1 MLMDN
6 IPKFTY
12 NTFMEKYSVLPDK
25 PITEAG
31 PVSKKFLEL
40 GIESFHAA
48 CRYVHELPYGY
59 NSNRED
65 VMILFEENKGS
76 CTTKHGVIATLAEE
90 IGLPVGKTVGIY
102 ALTEDIVTGADQ
114 ILGKYALPYLPLV
127 HCFLES
133 GNHRVDL
140 TEGNNNGKNKPLDE
154 FLYTEKADPMISGK
168 DEYIIYRRVLK
179 DDILQREEMNGIDLR
194 RILYARE
201 EALKLL
207 KAKVA

>member
-1 MLMDN
+1 M
-6 IPKFTY
+6 K
-12 NTFMEKYSVLPDK
+12 KYSVLPDK

-48 CRYVHELPYGY
+48 CQYVEELPYGY

-76 CTTKHGVIATLAEE
+76 CTTKHGVIAVLAEE
-90 IGLPVGKTVGIY
+90 LSLPVGKTVAIY
-102 ALTEDIVTGADQ
+102 ALTEEIVMGADQ
-114 ILGKYALPYLPLV
+114 ILNKYALPYLPMI

-140 TEGNNNGKNKPLDE
+140 TEGNDNGKNKPLDE
-154 FLYTEKADPMISGK
+154 FLYTEKAGPMISGR
-168 DEYIIYRRVLK
+168 DEYMIYRKVLTE
-179 DDILQREEMNGIDLR
+179 DILQRDEMKGIDLR
-194 RILYARE
+194 LILYARE

-207 KAKVA
+207 KSKVQ

>member
-1 MLMDN
+1 MDIN
-6 IPKFTY
+6 LKFAY

-31 PVSKKFLEL
+31 PVTKKFLEL
-40 GIESFHAA
+40 GIESFHTA

-65 VMILFEENKGS
+65 VMILFQENKGS

-90 IGLPVGKTVGIY
+90 LGLSVGKTVGIY

-114 ILGKYALPYLPLV
+114 VLSKYALPYLPLV
-127 HCFLES
+127 HCYLES
-133 GNHRVDL
+133 GGHRVDL

-154 FLYTEKADPMISGK
+154 FLYTEKVDPMISGK
-168 DEYIIYRRVLK
+168 NEYMIYRKVLK
-179 DDILQREEMNGIDLR
+179 EDILQRDEMKGIDLR
-194 RILYARE
+194 SILYARE

-207 KAKVA
+207 KAKVI

>member
-1 MLMDN
+1 MDI
-6 IPKFTY
+6 IPEFAY

-31 PVSKKFLEL
+31 PVTKKFLEL
-40 GIESFHAA
+40 GIESFHTA
-48 CRYVHELPYGY
+48 CRYVQELPYGY

-65 VMILFEENKGS
+65 VMILFQENKGS

-114 ILGKYALPYLPLV
+114 ILSKYALPYLPMI

-133 GNHRVDL
+133 GDRRVDL

-154 FLYTEKADPMISGK
+154 FLYTEKVDPMISGK
-168 DEYIIYRRVLK
+168 DEYMIYRRVLK
-179 DDILQREEMNGIDLR
+179 DDILQRGAMKGIDLR

>member
-1 MLMDN
+1 MMD
-6 IPKFTY
+6 IILEFDY

-31 PVSKKFLEL
+31 PVTKKFLEL
-40 GIESFHAA
+40 GIESFHTA
-48 CRYVHELPYGY
+48 CRYVQELPYGY

-76 CTTKHGVIATLAEE
+76 CTTKHGVIATLAGE

-114 ILGKYALPYLPLV
+114 ILSKYALPYLPMI

-133 GNHRVDL
+133 GDRRVDL

-154 FLYTEKADPMISGK
+154 FLYTEKVDPMISGK
-168 DEYIIYRRVLK
+168 DEYMIYRRVLK
-179 DDILQREEMNGIDLR
+179 DDILQRGAMKGIDLR

>member
-1 MLMDN
+1 
-6 IPKFTY
+6 
-12 NTFMEKYSVLPDK
+12 
-25 PITEAG
+25 
-31 PVSKKFLEL
+31 
-40 GIESFHAA
+40 
-48 CRYVHELPYGY
+48 
-59 NSNRED
+59 
-65 VMILFEENKGS
+65 
-76 CTTKHGVIATLAEE
+76 
-90 IGLPVGKTVGIY
+90 
-102 ALTEDIVTGADQ
+102 
-114 ILGKYALPYLPLV
+114 V

-154 FLYTEKADPMISGK
+154 FLYTEKAAPMISGK

-179 DDILQREEMNGIDLR
+179 DDILKREEMNGIDLR

>member
-1 MLMDN
+1 M
-6 IPKFTY
+6 K
-12 NTFMEKYSVLPDK
+12 KYSVLPDK

-48 CRYVHELPYGY
+48 CQYVEELPYGY

-65 VMILFEENKGS
+65 VMILFEEKKGS
-76 CTTKHGVIATLAEE
+76 CTTKHGVIAVLAEE
-90 IGLPVGKTVGIY
+90 LSLPVGKTVAIY
-102 ALTEDIVTGADQ
+102 ALTEEIVMGADQ
-114 ILGKYALPYLPLV
+114 ILNKYALPYLPMI

-140 TEGNNNGKNKPLDE
+140 TEGNDNGKNKPLDE
-154 FLYTEKADPMISGK
+154 FLYTEKAGPMISGR
-168 DEYIIYRRVLK
+168 DEYMIYRKVLTE
-179 DDILQREEMNGIDLR
+179 DILQRDEMKGIDLR
-194 RILYARE
+194 LILYARE

-207 KAKVA
+207 KSKVQ

>member
-1 MLMDN
+1 MDI
-6 IPKFTY
+6 IPKFAY
-12 NTFMEKYSVLPDK
+12 NIFMEKYSVLPDK

-31 PVSKKFLEL
+31 PVTKKFLEL
-40 GIESFHAA
+40 GIESFHTA

-65 VMILFEENKGS
+65 VMILFQENKGS

-90 IGLPVGKTVGIY
+90 IDLPIGKTVGIY

-114 ILGKYALPYLPLV
+114 ILSKYALPYLPMI

-133 GNHRVDL
+133 GDRRVDL

-154 FLYTEKADPMISGK
+154 FLYTEKVDPMISGK
-168 DEYIIYRRVLK
+168 DEYMIYRRVLK
-179 DDILQREEMNGIDLR
+179 DDILQRGAMKGIDLR